1 MFLKVKT
8 MTTALESFFGGS
20 LVDLAEKAGTRF
32 HEAEQRIKDCEMK
45 SESAIQNVKPLEMK
59 IQTIVDLFDKLNSRF
74 DVLENDVIAKINTR
88 LDKLESIQR
97 SKHTDKKELM
107 STETNSDTK
116 KELVKESKI
125 ESKQVENVNNGD
137 SKNRE
142 EGGKHLCV
150 ENDLLN
156 KKVKD
161 DKYLEQRKMKALR
174 MLDELSV
181 VSESR

>member
-8 MTTALESFFGGS
+8 MTTSLESFFGGS
-20 LVDLAEKAGTRF
+20 LVDLAEKAGTRL

-74 DVLENDVIAKINTR
+74 DVLENDVIAKISTR

-97 SKHTDKKELM
+97 SKHTDKKE

-161 DKYLEQRKMKALR
+161 DKDLEQRKMKALR